1 MKAVSKSSGTVRMEK
16 HKTVS
21 YCRQSKEKGRKMKN
35 GYLKINVASVKDNQ
49 AAIYFKYNEEAVSI
63 LKSAVPGPCRHFC
76 KENRT
81 WTVDIRTIPALVK
94 SFAECSIGGMY
105 YECSPLI
112 TIYQKYCE
120 KNGIENDF
128 SRLQGMIPFP
138 QELVSRP
145 KPAEQSCALL
155 DILPE
160 GYDEEGKDSK
170 IPALPEGSSFKPYP
184 HQTAGARILMKNQK
198 FILAD
203 TMGLGKTFTAIIAAY
218 NTAGR
223 KLIVTPASLKLNWR
237 NEIIKFGIPES
248 DICVISSRTV
258 HDDIR
263 SSANWVIVNYD
274 GLRCVHREVIVSFW
288 AADFTTVIFDEAH
301 YCKAVNAKGSPGSIR
316 SRLSLEI
323 ARSVP
328 NVYLLT
334 GTPIT
339 NRTKDIFMLLKM
351 IDSPLSKNWFSF
363 AHRYCGAERN
373 DFGWQFDGATNQ
385 EELNGKLGSCLLRRR
400 IENILDMPE
409 KLRSYI
415 PVEADLK
422 EYDSLLK
429 RYLSSGDYEGSSGA
443 LAALGAMKQ
452 AAAKGKTEKTC
463 ALISDLLENGK
474 SVVAYTCYLET
485 AERIYERFSGDSVK
499 ITGEVSPEDRQR
511 ATEKFQSGEKKVI
524 VCTVSAGGVGLTLT
538 RSDVVVFNDFD
549 YSAALMRQ
557 AEDRIWRIGQRN
569 ACSIFYVYADKCLL
583 DETLCSMLDTKL
595 SNMGKI
601 IDGRE
606 ETLVTDEDSS
616 NQLVLLRRLLAM
628 KETARMKKKKSCGNT
643 AGNGIFQTPLLPQ
656 CV

>member
-1 MKAVSKSSGTVRMEK
+1 MEK

-21 YCRQSKEKGRKMKN
+21 YCRQSKEKGGKMKN

-63 LKSAVPGPCRHFC
+63 LKSAVPGTCRHFC

-138 QELVSRP
+138 QELGSRP
-145 KPAEQSCALL
+145 KPAEQSCSLQ

-160 GYDEEGKDSK
+160 GYDEVGKGC
-170 IPALPEGSSFKPYP
+170 IVPALPEGSSFKPYP
-184 HQTAGARILMKNQK
+184 HQTAGARILMKNHK

-237 NEIIKFGIPES
+237 NEIMKFGIPES

-274 GLRCVHREVIVSFW
+274 GLRCVHREIVVPFW
-288 AADFTTVIFDEAH
+288 ASDFKTVIFDEAH
-301 YCKAVNAKGSPGSIR
+301 YCKAVNAKGAPGSIR

-339 NRTKDIFMLLKM
+339 NKTKDIFMLLKM

-373 DFGWQFDGATNQ
+373 DFGWQFDGNLVPRTSNLAPRKNL
-385 EELNGKLGSCLLRRR
+385 EDRLSEALVKGIGDHL
-400 IENILDMPE
+400 
-409 KLRSYI
+409 
-415 PVEADLK
+415 EADLK

-429 RYLSSGDYEGSSGA
+429 RYLSSGDYEDSSGA

-485 AERIYERFSGDSVK
+485 AERIYERFSGDSVI

-511 ATEKFQSGEKKVI
+511 AADQFQSGEKKVI

-557 AEDRIWRIGQRN
+557 AEDRIWRIGPRN

-583 DETLCSMLDTKL
+583 DETLCSMLNTKL

-606 ETLVTDEDSS
+606 ETLITEADSS
-616 NQLVLLRRLLAM
+616 NQMVLLRRLLDM